1 MPVLGHPGFHSFYIA
16 DDRRKEKNPGCL
28 SRHTI
33 LHGDQL
39 DDFDIWMKEN
49 IANFHTIIRDCV
61 LRKIILFSLNLLHQ
75 LPYLRR
81 HRDLLYYNSSSPQN
95 DTQGLCLIGIYML
108 DSSNKSPSS
117 ASSLTS
123 AATSFSRPSCSFKN
137 LSKVDS
143 LHSIFT
149 SPSPLTAAAST

>member
-1 MPVLGHPGFHSFYIA
+1 MLPVVKLDLARGGYECMPVLGHPGFHSFYIA

-95 DTQGLCLIGIYML
+95 DTGVV
-108 DSSNKSPSS
+108 SH
-117 ASSLTS
+117 
-123 AATSFSRPSCSFKN
+123 RN
-137 LSKVDS
+137 L
-143 LHSIFT
+143 H
-149 SPSPLTAAAST
+149 AG